1 MVALQ
6 RETPAPGPLL
16 TGFAG
21 QGFRV
26 DDEIIDGGLWLTPEW
41 ARRWDAPELDALDP
55 IALAPLLT
63 IEPFPEFLLLGTGA
77 HLRRPSPAF
86 VAAVE
91 ARNIGVE
98 AMDSRAAARSW
109 GLLRNEGRW
118 IAAALLPL
126 DQA

>member
-1 MVALQ
+1 MVALE
-6 RETPAPGPLL
+6 RENPASGPLL
-16 TGFAG
+16 TGFAD
-21 QGFRV
+21 QAFRV
-26 DDEIIDGGLWLTPEW
+26 DGAIVEGGLWLTPEW
-41 ARRWDAPELDALDP
+41 ARSWDAPSWDALDP
-55 IALAPLLT
+55 DALDDLLT
-63 IEPFPEFLLLGTGA
+63 ITPMPEFLLLGTGA

-118 IAAALLPL
+118 LSAALLPL
-126 DQA
+126 DQS

>member
-1 MVALQ
+1 MVSLQ
-6 RETPAPGPLL
+6 RETPAPGPFV

-26 DDEIIDGGLWLTPEW
+26 DGEVFDGGLWLTPEW
-41 ARRWDAPELDALDP
+41 ARSWDAPISGALDP
-55 IALAPLLT
+55 AALDTLLKIDPL
-63 IEPFPEFLLLGTGA
+63 PEFLLLGTGA
-77 HLRRPSPAF
+77 ELHRPSPAF

-98 AMDSRAAARSW
+98 AMDSRAAARCW

-118 IAAALLPL
+118 IVAALMPL

>member
-1 MVALQ
+1 MIALQ
-6 RETPAPGPLL
+6 RETPASGPLL

-26 DDEIIDGGLWLTPEW
+26 DDEIYEGGLWLTPEW
-41 ARRWDAPELDALDP
+41 ARGWEAPAWDSLNPDALE
-55 IALAPLLT
+55 PLLT
-63 IEPFPEFLLLGTGA
+63 IEPLPEFLLLGTGVQ
-77 HLRRPSPAF
+77 LRRPPPPF

-118 IAAALLPL
+118 IAAALMPL

>member
-6 RETPAPGPLL
+6 REKPASGPLL

-26 DDEIIDGGLWLTPEW
+26 DDEIFDGGLWLTPEW
-41 ARRWDAPELDALDP
+41 ARGWEAPAWDALKADGLE
-55 IALAPLLT
+55 PLLT

-77 HLRRPSPAF
+77 QLRRPSPTF

-109 GLLRNEGRW
+109 GMLRNEGRW

-126 DQA
+126 NQA

>member
-1 MVALQ
+1 MVALE
-6 RETPAPGPLL
+6 REKPASGPLL
-16 TGFAG
+16 TGFVG
-21 QGFRV
+21 EGFRV
-26 DDEIIDGGLWLTPEW
+26 DGEIFDGGLWLTPEW
-41 ARRWDAPELDALDP
+41 ARGWDAPTLNALDP
-55 IALAPLLT
+55 DGLMPLLT
-63 IEPFPEFLLLGTGA
+63 IEPLPEFLLLGTGA
-77 HLRRPSPAF
+77 HLRRPTPAF

-91 ARNIGVE
+91 ARNIGIE